1 MPRSILAATAALLLA
16 ACGSDSPTA
25 SGPADTLTGTAAT
38 GAPVV
43 GASVTARCSSG
54 ATFATTT
61 RSSGKYGM
69 VVPSG
74 AFPCAVQLSGGSLPA
89 GTTALH
95 SFAPAPGIANITPLT
110 DLALALRV
118 NASTGQ
124 SLATWFGTPT
134 NWSGIESALGDSVDD
149 LRDALL
155 AAGYTLPATWTPGS
169 TTPITS
175 GFTPDPASDA
185 MDQLLEAL
193 ATAIADPGSSL
204 ADYNALLAAFT
215 AAPTLPAAADPGLT
229 GDGAALGDSDGAT
242 GTLNATVYTHTA
254 NVQWSALVAGSFGA
268 FKEADDSFDALTR
281 WQLTGLPASVG
292 TYACKSDSQG
302 LLPRVQLQV
311 AGVLRDTA
319 PTGGSCVIKIISV
332 SDNYITGQ
340 FKATLVDINGNVV
353 GTVSDGFFRKA
364 AATGGGGSLPEGEEG
379 ASFTI
384 DDVDYR
390 YTGAYAND
398 YDGFQGMTALPA
410 EAGSP
415 GYPIGIQI
423 HTLPST
429 TGTYACD
436 DEADGSNAYR
446 KINMWFYWNG
456 KYYTAGNRANPAAG
470 PAGSSCSITLTSVGD
485 TLAGSFSGTFVA
497 SDDSSITVS
506 NGLFRFIDETAPMGV
521 PAHVTAMV
529 GTYSAKVSQG
539 NATLGYT
546 LGNDLN
552 VIIEGNGDIT
562 VGTHTFTYGDYTA
575 AGTGTG
581 RESNYTFQMPGGI
594 KLTIYNNGTTPTA
607 FAIEEGDNTM
617 RAVVRPLPAGLVDM
631 FADLLANPSHNLK
644 AFSAA
649 FFPNCT
655 GHALTFTGSA
665 NPDSPSLYYQSP
677 GAYEQFADGY
687 SRYSESGGDRILANY
702 YGRLV
707 LKENGYIVWYAYNGN
722 GNEYGEYW
730 TDDPTVIA
738 ANCPT

>member
-1 MPRSILAATAALLLA
+1 MPKRILAATAVLLLA
-16 ACGSDSPTA
+16 ACGSDNPTA
-25 SGPADTLTGTAAT
+25 TAPADTLTGTAAT
-38 GAPVV
+38 GAPVT
-43 GASVTARCSSG
+43 GASVSAKCSSG

-61 RSSGKYGM
+61 RSNGSYGM
-69 VVPSG
+69 VVPAG
-74 AFPCAVQLSGGSLPA
+74 AFPCAVRLSGGSLPA

-95 SFAPAPGIANITPLT
+95 SFAPAPGITNITPLT

-118 NASTGQ
+118 NATTGQ
-124 SLATWFGTPT
+124 TLATWFGTPS
-134 NWSGIESALGDSVDD
+134 NWAGIEAALGDSVDD

-169 TTPITS
+169 TVPITA

-193 ATAIADPGSSL
+193 AAAIADPGSSL

-229 GDGAALGDSDGAT
+229 GDGAALGDSDGVT
-242 GTLNATVYTHTA
+242 GTLSATTYTHTA
-254 NVQWSALVAGSFGA
+254 NVQWSALIAGSFAA
-268 FKEADDSFDALTR
+268 FKENGGSFDALTR
-281 WQLTGLPASVG
+281 WQLTGLPASIG

-319 PTGGSCVIKIISV
+319 PAGGSCVIKITSV

-340 FKATLVDINGNVV
+340 FKATLVDMSGNVV

-364 AATGGGGSLPEGEEG
+364 AATGGGGGLPDGEEG

-390 YTGAYAND
+390 YSRAYAAD
-398 YDGFQGMTALPA
+398 YDGFQGMAALPA

-436 DEADGSNAYR
+436 ETADGSNPYR
-446 KINMWFYWNG
+446 KVNIWFYWNG
-456 KYYTAGNRANPAAG
+456 KYYTAGNRANPDPG

-497 SDDSSITVS
+497 SDDSSVTVS
-506 NGLFRFIDETAPMGV
+506 NGLFRLIQESVPVGV
-521 PAHVTAMV
+521 PAHVIAMA
-529 GTYSAKVSQG
+529 GTYTAKVTSG
-539 NATLGYT
+539 NDTLGYT
-546 LGNDLN
+546 TGDDLN
-552 VIIEGNGDIT
+552 VIIDSNGDIIA
-562 VGTHTFTYGDYTA
+562 GTHTFTYGDYTA

-581 RESNYTFQMPGGI
+581 RESSYTFQMPGGAR
-594 KLTIYNNGTTPTA
+594 LTIYNNVSTPVA
-607 FAIEEGDNTM
+607 FAIEEDGNTM
-617 RAVVRPLPAGLVDM
+617 EAAMRPLPAALLDM
-631 FADLLANPSHNLK
+631 FADLLANPTRSLTSFNSV
-644 AFSAA
+644 FV
-649 FFPNCT
+649 PNCSS
-655 GHALTFTGSA
+655 HQITFTGSA
-665 NPDSPSLYYQSP
+665 NANTPSLYYQSP
-677 GAYEQFADGY
+677 GAYEQFHDRY
-687 SRYSESGGDRILANY
+687 SRFSESGGDRNLANY
-702 YGRLV
+702 YGRLT
-707 LKENGYIVWYAYNGN
+707 LKANGYVVWYDYNGN

-730 TDDPTVIA
+730 TDDPAVIA
-738 ANCPT
+738 TNCPS